1 MKNKVLMSELLL
13 VIVTVIWGFGF
24 PITKL
29 AINAGFGPYT
39 VTFARFSI
47 ASIVIALVYKNKL
60 KFINKK
66 LLTYGVITGLFLF
79 AGFYFQ
85 TLGAVFT
92 TPSKNGFITQ
102 LNIIFVPFLYYFF
115 VKVRIDIH
123 NIIAV
128 FIALI
133 GLYLLSFYRT
143 GIESIN
149 IGDFY
154 TFLCA
159 ILVAFHVVTSS
170 HFQKKYDFDPG
181 LFVLIS
187 MATAMVLSM
196 ILVPFETIPSITIN
210 TVWPLIFL
218 GLFNTALGF
227 LIQSYTLKISHPTR
241 VSLIVALEGLFGA
254 LGSVLIIN
262 EFLTINILLGGLF
275 IILGILL
282 TELKPFRKR
291 VLIKRV

>member
-13 VIVTVIWGFGF
+13 VMVTIIWGFGF

-29 AINAGFGPYT
+29 AVNAGFGPYT

-47 ASIVIALVYKNKL
+47 ASIVIALVYFKKL
-60 KFINKK
+60 KLINKK
-66 LLTYGVITGLFLF
+66 ILVYGMITGLFLF
-79 AGFYFQ
+79 SGFYFQ

-123 NIIAV
+123 NILAV

-133 GLYLLSFYRT
+133 GLYLLSFYQA
-143 GIESIN
+143 GIETIN
-149 IGDFY
+149 RGDFY
-154 TFLCA
+154 TFICA

-181 LFVLIS
+181 LFVLVS
-187 MATAMVLSM
+187 MMTAMVLSM
-196 ILVPFETIPSITIN
+196 VLVPFETIPSLQIN
-210 TVWPLIFL
+210 NLWPLIFL

-227 LIQSYTLKISHPTR
+227 LIQSYTLKISHPAR
-241 VSLIVALEGLFGA
+241 VSLIVSLEGLFGA

-262 EFLTINILLGGLF
+262 EFLSVNIILGGLF
-275 IILGILL
+275 IVLGILL
-282 TELKPFRKR
+282 TELKPFKKR
-291 VLIKRV
+291 VLIKRY